1 MLVLSRKQ
9 GQKVCIGN
17 GIEVT
22 VVSISGN
29 RIQLGIEA
37 PVDIRVLRGELTSSP
52 EAPAKEVPATGPVVI
67 SKENS
72 SAGILSFA

>member
-37 PVDIRVLRGELTSSP
+37 PVDVRVLRGELTTST
-52 EAPAKEVPATGPVVI
+52 AIPAKEVPPTGPMVI

-72 SAGILSFA
+72 SAEILSFA

>member
-9 GQKVCIGN
+9 GQKVNIGN

-22 VVSISGN
+22 IVSISGN

-37 PVDIRVLRGELTSSP
+37 PVDVRVLRGEL
-52 EAPAKEVPATGPVVI
+52 VPAEEKLPSGEPSEKVPQAAAM
-67 SKENS
+67 SC
-72 SAGILSFA
+72 A

>member
-29 RIQLGIEA
+29 RIQLGIDA
-37 PVDIRVLRGELTSSP
+37 PVDVRVLRGELTTPPSSQD
-52 EAPAKEVPATGPVVI
+52 VPPTGPVVI
-67 SKENS
+67 SKEAS
-72 SAGILSFA
+72 SAEVLSFA

>member
-29 RIQLGIEA
+29 RIQLGIDA
-37 PVDIRVLRGELTSSP
+37 PVDVRVLRGELTSADQTPKTSP
-52 EAPAKEVPATGPVVI
+52 LVI
-67 SKENS
+67 GSKESEN
-72 SAGILSFA
+72 AEAMYFV

>member
-37 PVDIRVLRGELTSSP
+37 PVDVRVLRGELTESP
-52 EAPAKEVPATGPVVI
+52 AQPAPVVVPT
-67 SKENS
+67 SDVMS
-72 SAGILSFA
+72 YA

>member
-9 GQKVCIGN
+9 GQKVNIGN

-22 VVSISGN
+22 IVSISGN

-37 PVDIRVLRGELTSSP
+37 PLDVRLLRGEL
-52 EAPAKEVPATGPVVI
+52 VPAEAKLPLGGPSEKVPQAAAM
-67 SKENS
+67 SW
-72 SAGILSFA
+72 A

>member
-9 GQKVCIGN
+9 GQKLCIGN

-37 PVDIRVLRGELTSSP
+37 PLDVRVLRSELTAGSETEP
-52 EAPAKEVPATGPVVI
+52 KRPAQLALPA
-67 SKENS
+67 SN
-72 SAGILSFA
+72 

>member
-29 RIQLGIEA
+29 RIQLGIDA
-37 PVDIRVLRGELTSSP
+37 PVDVRVLRGELTTAQESHD
-52 EAPAKEVPATGPVVI
+52 VPPTGPVVI
-67 SKENS
+67 SKEAS
-72 SAGILSFA
+72 SAEVLSFA

>member
-37 PVDIRVLRGELTSSP
+37 PVDVRVLRGELTAPQESP
-52 EAPAKEVPATGPVVI
+52 KAAPVVI
-67 SKENS
+67 SKDAPNAEV
-72 SAGILSFA
+72 LTFA